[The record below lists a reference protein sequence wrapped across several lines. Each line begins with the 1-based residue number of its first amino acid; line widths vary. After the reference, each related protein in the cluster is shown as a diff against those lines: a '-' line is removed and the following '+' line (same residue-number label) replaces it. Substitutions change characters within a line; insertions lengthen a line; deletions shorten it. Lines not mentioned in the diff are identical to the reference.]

1 MLHLNLSFSWYVI
14 AIALVLDLVLGD
26 PHQLPHPIRWMGQAI
41 LLMEPKF
48 RKLRFG
54 VFINGALFATSLIM
68 TTWLLGHL
76 LILIGTWLHPF
87 LGNLL
92 QIVAIY
98 YCVSIR
104 SLQQAAMDVSR
115 ALYGP
120 GLEAGREKLAW
131 IVGRE
136 VKDLSEDGISRA
148 AVETVAEN
156 LVDGVISPLFFA
168 AIGGAPLALAYK
180 MINTL
185 DSMVGYKN
193 ETYRLFGKTAARIDD
208 VANFI
213 PARLSVP
220 VIALVAHILAD
231 RGKIAFK
238 TAFREGRHHTSPNAG
253 FSEAAFAG
261 ALAVKLGGPN
271 IYHGKRVD
279 KPYIGEA
286 FDSAQKQH
294 IKSACELMMLSAI
307 TWGAVLTLMTII
319 MN

>member
-1 MLHLNLSFSWYVI
+1 MML
-14 AIALVLDLVLGD
+14 
-26 PHQLPHPIRWMGQAI
+26 
-41 LLMEPKF
+41 EPKF
-48 RKLRFG
+48 RKLRCG
-54 VFINGALFATSLIM
+54 LFINGTLLATTLIFL
-68 TTWLLGHL
+68 TWLLGYL
-76 LILIGTWLHPF
+76 LILAGTLIHPY

-92 QIVAIY
+92 QIITIY

-104 SLQQAAMDVSR
+104 SLRQAAMDVSQ
-115 ALYGP
+115 ALYDV
-120 GLEAGREKLAW
+120 GLETARQKLAW

-208 VANFI
+208 VANFV

-220 VIALVAHILAD
+220 VIALVSHILAD

-238 TAFREGRHHTSPNAG
+238 TAFREGRHHSSPNAG

-271 IYHGKRVD
+271 MYHGKLVE
-279 KPYIGEA
+279 KPYIGDGFE
-286 FDSAQKQH
+286 SAHKQH

-307 TWGAVLTLMTII
+307 TWGAVLTLMRII
-319 MN
+319 LKIF